1 MGIIQMK
8 ILLFSTNFL
17 PYIGGAELAL
27 KEITDRI
34 GEFSFDLITSRLEK
48 KLPAEEKIG
57 NIRVFRVGNKMAFL
71 NFLLPKFFF
80 PIPAYFKA
88 RKLSK
93 KFGPYDMIF
102 ALQASQGAGAAYIFK
117 LFNKK
122 IPFGLNIQE
131 GKDLE
136 KEKFS
141 KSFFRKLIIKKADII
156 TVISEYLKLFIF
168 KIKPGAKIEI
178 IPNGINPEKF
188 NSRSSNL
195 TALDMLKEKLGIK
208 MDERVIITVSR
219 LVPKNGVRDIIGAM
233 PETIKKI
240 PNAKLLIIGR
250 GKLEKDLRDQVR
262 ELSLG
267 KNVLMIGEVENDKLP
282 DYLLVSDVFVRPS
295 LSEGLGTAFLEAMA
309 AGVPIIGTPVGGIT
323 DFLIDRQ
330 TGLFCKVGNS
340 KDLADKIVTLLTDKE
355 LRSNIIRNAKEL
367 VSKRYNWDNIAN
379 EFKKLCLT
387 IR

>member
-1 MGIIQMK
+1 
-8 ILLFSTNFL
+8 
-17 PYIGGAELAL
+17 
-27 KEITDRI
+27 
-34 GEFSFDLITSRLEK
+34 
-48 KLPAEEKIG
+48 
-57 NIRVFRVGNKMAFL
+57 
-71 NFLLPKFFF
+71 
-80 PIPAYFKA
+80 
-88 RKLSK
+88 
-93 KFGPYDMIF
+93 MIF

-117 LFNKK
+117 LLNKK

-330 TGLFCKVGNS
+330 TGLFCRVGNS
-340 KDLADKIVTLLTDKE
+340 RDLSDKIVMLLTDKG
-355 LRSNIIRNAKEL
+355 LRDNIIRNAREL
-367 VSKRYNWDNIAN
+367 VLKRYDWDNIAN
-379 EFKKLCLT
+379 DFKKLCL
-387 IR
+387 